1 MAKQDVGAIVNAVL
15 KHRAREK
22 KILLGRRK
30 ISVHKNLDGDYFI
43 NKWEIKVKR
52 AFAIGQVNPFVMAD
66 AILNA
71 IEEHNTRVYKEKCYE
86 VTLTKC
92 QIMQRAAYL
101 ERSLSPKAY
110 SNFIHSL
117 NHKKK

>member
-1 MAKQDVGAIVNAVL
+1 MAKQDVGKIVNAVIT
-15 KHRAREK
+15 HRARQR

-30 ISVHKNLDGDYFI
+30 ISVHKGLDGDYFI

-71 IEEHNTRVYKEKCYE
+71 IEEHNTRVYHERCMN
-86 VTLTKC
+86 VTRTKSK
-92 QIMQRAAYL
+92 IMQQAAYL
-101 ERSLSPKAY
+101 ERVLSDKAY
-110 SNFIHSL
+110 ANFIHSL
-117 NHKKK
+117 NHKKP